1 MDNWNTLEKYLVQI
15 GADIDQNSF
24 NSARSALNE
33 LKRHISGLKHAA
45 APLALAAA
53 IGAIGKAAYDTIKSV
68 AQADMEYKKLAASMW
83 VTKETAKAL
92 SVAMK
97 TMGVTQEDL
106 AWVPELRE
114 QFFRLRAE
122 MQKFATPADADA
134 QLRYIRDIGYDV
146 QVLFVRLKM
155 LKEWI
160 AYYLIQYLEPYIE
173 DFREFIRWL
182 LDKVGTDLP
191 GLARKVAH
199 AMSMV
204 LRPALATLKILGSL
218 VSNIYDFIEKLPEE
232 VKGWITVFAVVG
244 AAIMAGPFGGILM
257 ALSAAMILME
267 DFLGYMN
274 GWESSETLA
283 PLWEALLDFANGE
296 GSGWM
301 TQIKN
306 FLTETGRLLS
316 NITKLT
322 IDLVKELKKSV
333 PGVEE
338 FGQALLDAVKLPFH
352 YMKMLGDLFV
362 TILKAINLLLEGKKG
377 EAWDA
382 LVEGVKNTEFTP
394 AVAKEAAKRGE
405 KLGAKLRHPGLTL
418 GEKLG
423 NGLREFFGLDTGG
436 SGEGSDVVGN
446 ASQFERGYKW
456 MDPTGANT
464 DPRNQ
469 CASFASQMMAGA
481 GVPVDVTMNGNDL
494 ASQFKEVGAYHRPGE
509 YTPQPGDLIDWA
521 HHVGIYAG
529 NGEYIA
535 RNSSGG
541 VVRGSMAGME
551 KYFGELWGFG
561 SVSELVG
568 ARNADETATTSA
580 GSLAIADRMGG
591 ALEGQA
597 VTYEGVDSLPEN
609 SYGSDVAA
617 GFMSGSNE
625 MAMDIPG
632 LREAMGGF
640 AGVGGSTFNM
650 GAPTV
655 NINVAGTNAS
665 AEEIAGAVKDGLTG
679 LGDYML
685 NIQARQMRR
694 ATI

>member
-173 DFREFIRWL
+173 DFRAFINWL
-182 LDKVGTDLP
+182 LEKVGTDLP

-199 AMSMV
+199 AMAMV
-204 LRPALATLKILGSL
+204 LRPALATLKVLGSL

-257 ALSAAMILME
+257 ALSAAMILLE

-283 PLWEALLDFANGE
+283 PLWEALLNFAKGE

-362 TILKAINLLLEGKKG
+362 TILKAINLLLEGKKR

-382 LVEGVKNTEFTP
+382 LVEGVKKTDFTP
-394 AVAKEAAKRGE
+394 AAAREAAKRGE
-405 KLGAKLRHPGLTL
+405 KMAAGGMSLPGVSAAV
-418 GEKLG
+418 E
-423 NGLREFFGLDTGG
+423 
-436 SGEGSDVVGN
+436 
-446 ASQFERGYKW
+446 
-456 MDPTGANT
+456 
-464 DPRNQ
+464 
-469 CASFASQMMAGA
+469 AGA
-481 GVPVDVTMNGNDL
+481 GIGKTIKRALGFEENPSDLAREAWEEAQRIGKDLNVDPSLIYGQWYHETGGFTSRLAREDYNFGGLTTTKDMGPAYKQPDGSLWYMSFNSIRDYADYYKRVWGNDIR
-494 ASQFKEVGAYHRPGE
+494 GAGSAEE
-509 YTPQPGDLIDWA
+509 YAANLKREGYYGDSYENY
-521 HHVGIYAG
+521 V
-529 NGEYIA
+529 
-535 RNSSGG
+535 
-541 VVRGSMAGME
+541 AGM
-551 KYFGELWGFG
+551 YGGMQHIP
-561 SVSELVG
+561 
-568 ARNADETATTSA
+568 ATVQ
-580 GSLAIADRMGG
+580 
-591 ALEGQA
+591 EGVDDQ
-597 VTYEGVDSLPEN
+597 TIYSGVDSLPDK

-632 LREAMGGF
+632 LKEAMGGF
-640 AGVGGSTFNM
+640 AGVGGATFNM

>member
-122 MQKFATPADADA
+122 MQRFATPADADA

-182 LDKVGTDLP
+182 LEKVGTDLP

-204 LRPALATLKILGSL
+204 LRPALATLKVLGSL

-283 PLWEALLDFANGE
+283 PLWEALLNFANGE

-316 NITKLT
+316 NVTKLT

-362 TILKAINLLLEGKKG
+362 TILRAINLLLEGKKR

-382 LVEGVKNTEFTP
+382 LVEGVKNTDFTP
-394 AVAKEAAKRGE
+394 AAAKEAAKRGK
-405 KLGAKLRHPGLTL
+405 KLGSRLRHPGLAL

-423 NGLREFFGLDTGG
+423 NGLREVLGLDTGG
-436 SGEGSDVVGN
+436 AWNGEGYSLKTQGANIDEQVANLKSKWKEALPAIGGILKDAGMGDSEISSGARSVAHNAAVGGAEHSWHIDHGEGGDAVDIVLPDN
-446 ASQFERGYKW
+446 TTDEQAAAIKKYFEDTGAFEEVLFHDAGSGYHLHLGGYK
-456 MDPTGANT
+456 
-464 DPRNQ
+464 
-469 CASFASQMMAGA
+469 AGA
-481 GVPVDVTMNGNDL
+481 FQKT
-494 ASQFKEVGAYHRPGE
+494 
-509 YTPQPGDLIDWA
+509 
-521 HHVGIYAG
+521 YAG
-529 NGEYIA
+529 VDDQTIY
-535 RNSSGG
+535 S
-541 VVRGSMAGME
+541 
-551 KYFGELWGFG
+551 
-561 SVSELVG
+561 
-568 ARNADETATTSA
+568 
-580 GSLAIADRMGG
+580 
-591 ALEGQA
+591 
-597 VTYEGVDSLPEN
+597 GVDSLPEN

-632 LREAMGGF
+632 LKEAMGEF